1 MILAG
6 SRLGVEAP
14 VTFCE
19 NPDLLHKDIGY
30 IYIYKGFTGYCSTPN
45 QLHIFAYLLVTQ

>member
-30 IYIYKGFTGYCSTPN
+30 IPVEPHEAVPEVSKK
-45 QLHIFAYLLVTQ
+45 